1 MAKRRCFS
9 VDLFEN
15 EKFLLLNDKSKVLYF
30 GLLLHSD
37 DDGVIINPT
46 AIMRLLK
53 KQKKYFDELLE
64 NGFVMR
70 VDDVYF
76 IKHWCLHNKI
86 QPSKKTES
94 LYQDVLSKLIINKS
108 KEYELKT
115 DILSALGGFSAEKR
129 RTNIIE

>member
-86 QPSKKTES
+86 QPSKKTPS
-94 LYQDVLSKLIINKS
+94 LYQDELRKLYLNEAL
-108 KEYELKT
+108 EYELKA
-115 DILSALGGFSAEKR
+115 DIFEKKRIFSGL
-129 RTNIIE
+129 I

>member
-53 KQKKYFDELLE
+53 KQKKYFDELVE
-64 NGFVMR
+64 NGFVIE
-70 VDDVYF
+70 VGDVFF

-86 QPSKKTES
+86 QPSKKTPT
-94 LYQDVLSKLIINKS
+94 LYQDELKKLWLNEAL
-108 KEYELKT
+108 EYEIKEDVFRKNADFL
-115 DILSALGGFSAEKR
+115 
-129 RTNIIE
+129 RTNIIK

>member
-53 KQKKYFDELLE
+53 KQKKYFDELVE
-64 NGFVMR
+64 NGFVLR
-70 VDDVYF
+70 VDNVFF
-76 IKHWCLHNKI
+76 INHWCLHNKI
-86 QPSKKTES
+86 QPSKKTPS
-94 LYQDVLSKLIINKS
+94 LYQDELRKLILS
-108 KEYELKT
+108 QTGEYELKA
-115 DILSALGGFSAEKR
+115 DMFRKKADF
-129 RTNIIE
+129 